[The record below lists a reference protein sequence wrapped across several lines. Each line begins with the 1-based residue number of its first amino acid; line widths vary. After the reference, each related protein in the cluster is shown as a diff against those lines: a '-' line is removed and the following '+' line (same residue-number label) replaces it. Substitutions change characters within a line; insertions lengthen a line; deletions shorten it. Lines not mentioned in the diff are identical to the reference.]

1 MQLKKWAPAVLA
13 IVLGGIAAKLARD
26 SMIKSRATPAANVA
40 ATIQV
45 AVAASDLMAE
55 QELRAESLTI
65 TTIPAPTGALDYV
78 VNPAEILGRVLSV
91 PMVKGQTI
99 LLSNLKPRGAS
110 GGIASL
116 VPAGMRAMTIV
127 VDEPN
132 SISGML
138 LPGCHV
144 DVIATFS
151 AGKKTSSRTV
161 IKNALVQAVG
171 QRLTSAKPEDGKE
184 APPYHAI
191 TLIVSPQEAQLIEL
205 TSAAARMRLVLRP
218 LGRNGSVE
226 ETDPGNTLLSDLTGV
241 NDEDKVVAV
250 TTPTTPTTNPA
261 TEVPELAIR
270 TTKRTVELIKGG
282 GATVKVQFE
291 MPQPVEAGIDAR
303 QAIPGEEFRPS
314 TPSAEERE

>member
-1 MQLKKWAPAVLA
+1 MNIKKLAPALLA
-13 IVLGGIAAKLARD
+13 VVLGGIAAKLARD
-26 SMIKSRATPAANVA
+26 SMAKSRATPAANVP

-45 AVAASDLMAE
+45 AVAAGDLMAD

-65 TTIPAPTGALDYV
+65 ATIPAPTGALDYV
-78 VNPAEILGRVLSV
+78 ANPAEILGRVLSV

-99 LLSNLKPRGAS
+99 LLSNLKPRGAT

-184 APPYHAI
+184 TPPYHAI
-191 TLIVSPQEAQLIEL
+191 TLIVSPQEARLIDL
-205 TSAAARMRLVLRP
+205 TSAAGRMRLVLRP

-226 ETDPGNTLLSDLTGV
+226 ETDSGNTQLSDLTGT
-241 NDEDKVVAV
+241 NEDEKVVAV
-250 TTPTTPTTNPA
+250 TAPTTNPSP
-261 TEVPELAIR
+261 EIPELAIR
-270 TTKRTVELIKGG
+270 TTKRTVELIKGS

-291 MPQPVEAGIDAR
+291 MPQPLEAGIDAR
-303 QAIPGEEFRPS
+303 PAIPGDEFRPS
-314 TPSAEERE
+314 TPSDEERE